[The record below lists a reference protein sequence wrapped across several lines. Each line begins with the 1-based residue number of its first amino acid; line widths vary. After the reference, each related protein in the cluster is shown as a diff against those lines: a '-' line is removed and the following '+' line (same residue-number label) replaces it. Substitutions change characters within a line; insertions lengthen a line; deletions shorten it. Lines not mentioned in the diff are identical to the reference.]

1 MSLTLMSQLCITIL
15 NFEGCIVRGQ
25 WRSMESAAS
34 NSNQGHGNA

>member
-1 MSLTLMSQLCITIL
+1 MSQLCISIL

-25 WRSMESAAS
+25 WGPMESAAR